1 MRLNE
6 LVLVVSSEYSPIPA
20 AAASR
25 VIPWVAELMK
35 LSFKTVVLSSSSVA
49 KNEKLVEK
57 SFFPTPN
64 NKAALPIRLIQ
75 ELLLGFD
82 LGLRIFLKKNKI
94 KLCIITSP
102 PFFMA
107 SICAFFARL
116 SGIAY
121 IFDVRDRYPRV
132 LADLEVLKLSSFLG
146 RILQGVETSVYRGAK
161 QVTTVT
167 LGLFEEIKDEF
178 PDVDVR
184 LVRNGFDEN
193 IFNKELLGK
202 RKNASFTVVYHGR
215 LGRFYDHET
224 YLKVIDL
231 VGELDSE
238 IRFLMIG
245 DLPVEILSY
254 HKPNLQVMPMLSLK
268 DLSVKLASCHLGIC
282 LLRDLPAMKSAFPAK
297 VYDYIGAGLPQLV
310 GPEGELSMS
319 ISKIGAGVSIKKI
332 NPEKIAHTIIDLKN
346 NPNQLSAMRDQVI
359 LNRKNY
365 GRRKIAQ
372 SYFQSIHKIL

>member
-1 MRLNE
+1 
-6 LVLVVSSEYSPIPA
+6 VSS
-20 AAASR
+20 
-25 VIPWVAELMK
+25 
-35 LSFKTVVLSSSSVA
+35 
-49 KNEKLVEK
+49 
-57 SFFPTPN
+57 
-64 NKAALPIRLIQ
+64 
-75 ELLLGFD
+75 
-82 LGLRIFLKKNKI
+82 
-94 KLCIITSP
+94 
-102 PFFMA
+102 
-107 SICAFFARL
+107 
-116 SGIAY
+116 
-121 IFDVRDRYPRV
+121 
-132 LADLEVLKLSSFLG
+132 
-146 RILQGVETSVYRGAK
+146 
-161 QVTTVT
+161 
-167 LGLFEEIKDEF
+167 GLFEEIKDEF